1 MCIIYSGSKVHN
13 LNFKGSKPKHN
24 KPVKHRIKLVK
35 EKKPLKTDS
44 KKERLKSKAQLR
56 EERKK
61 EEKRK
66 LLNDE
71 TEKTISRI
79 HQELPRYN
87 WLEQKLKNC
96 DKQVTTS
103 R

>member
-1 MCIIYSGSKVHN
+1 M
-13 LNFKGSKPKHN
+13 
-24 KPVKHRIKLVK
+24 KHRIKLVK
-35 EKKPLKTDS
+35 EKKPQKTDS
-44 KKERLKSKAQLR
+44 KKEKLKSKAQLR

-61 EEKRK
+61 EAKRK

-96 DKQVTTS
+96 EKPVTAT